1 MLMLGEIP
9 MHQLM
14 ILAVAGLI
22 AAAGPLSAQSIEYP
36 TVAAAMSALKAKPGV
51 KFSNNDGWTIAQ
63 DTGDVLWSFTPATHF
78 ANPAVGRRSLHQQDG
93 RFVVRTE
100 ILCQAQKAACDRL
113 KADYDLLDKRMME
126 AINKRK

>member
-1 MLMLGEIP
+1 

-14 ILAVAGLI
+14 IIAVAGLLTT
-22 AAAGPLSAQSIEYP
+22 AGPLSAQSIEYP
-36 TVAAAMSALKAKPGV
+36 SVAAAMSALKAKPGV
-51 KFSNNDGWTIAQ
+51 KFSDNDGWTVAN
-63 DTGDVLWSFTPATHF
+63 DTDGAIWSFTPANHF

-93 RFVVRTE
+93 RFFVRTE

-126 AINKRK
+126 AINKGK